1 MVNKKSYSQSE
12 VDELVRQNIIDYK
25 MKTASQAEIIGALQ
39 QELSQTEEELATL
52 KKREKQIE
60 RALIIANRK
69 AKYIEETT
77 RTKCAVEID
86 NLLRFSDSWH
96 TFFENLESKYKPEDK
111 ADLEKF
117 DRELKQM
124 IDGLSGINLVA
135 QELSDAEKTYSSESK
150 RLSWAKESVDDRFKR
165 LVSEFDMKVGDNA
178 TRKPGRPKKN
188 TGNKKI
194 DEIIDELESQDGKL
208 KNKQQRPLI
217 SNVVNKKIA
226 TVSNVP
232 KTEDSV
238 FDFDEAL
245 NPTENLEA
253 ILKDLL
259 GSDYQE

>member
-1 MVNKKSYSQSE
+1 MANKKSYSQGE
-12 VDELVRQNIIDYK
+12 VDELVRKNIIDYK

-39 QELSQTEEELATL
+39 KQLSEAEAELSSL

-77 RTKCAVEID
+77 RTKCAIEID
-86 NLLRFSDSWH
+86 NLVRFSDSWH
-96 TFFENLESKYKPEDK
+96 EFFENLESKYKPEDK
-111 ADLEKF
+111 KELEKF
-117 DRELKQM
+117 DSELKQM
-124 IDGLSGINLVA
+124 IDGLSGIKLA
-135 QELSDAEKTYSSESK
+135 AKELSDAEKAYASESK
-150 RLSWAKESVDDRFKR
+150 RVSLPSESLDDRFKR

-194 DEIIDELESQDGKL
+194 DEIIDELEGQDKRL
-208 KNKQQRPLI
+208 KAKQQKPLI
-217 SNVVNKKIA
+217 SSVVNKKIA
-226 TVSNVP
+226 AVSTVP

-245 NPTENLEA
+245 NPTEDLEA

-259 GSDYQE
+259 GNDYQE